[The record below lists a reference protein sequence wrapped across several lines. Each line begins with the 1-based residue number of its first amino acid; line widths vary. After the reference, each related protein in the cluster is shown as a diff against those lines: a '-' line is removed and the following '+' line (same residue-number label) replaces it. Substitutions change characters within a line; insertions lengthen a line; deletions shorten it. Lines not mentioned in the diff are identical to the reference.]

1 MTNLAN
7 QPSDRTRFKAAGFDP
22 AGFDPTRYGRV
33 ALILGGTSEE
43 RAISLKSGA
52 AVLAALQRLG
62 IEVTTIDPAEHPG
75 SALFAAIDPKRFDRA
90 FLILH
95 GRGGEDGQI
104 QGALETL
111 GLPYTG
117 SGVLGSAIGMDKY
130 RTKLLWGGL
139 GLPTAEFALILDEA
153 DLEPASGLGFPL
165 MIKPAHEGSSLG
177 MARANNRDELLLAWR
192 EAARLDALVLA
203 ERWLSGAEYTCAIL
217 GEQALPLIRLE
228 TPNVFYDFE
237 AKYQANSTRYH
248 CPCGLPQPLEAEYQA
263 LCLRAFQAVGGSGWG
278 RVDFMLDESGKPR
291 LLEVNTIPGMTDHSL
306 VPMAA
311 AAAGID
317 FDPLCA
323 RILETSMRQRSH
335 D

>member
-1 MTNLAN
+1 MKTLVPNRSATH
-7 QPSDRTRFKAAGFDP
+7 PIDP
-22 AGFDPTRYGRV
+22 ARYGRV
-33 ALILGGTSEE
+33 ALILGGTSDE
-43 RAISLKSGA
+43 RPISLKSGA

-62 IEVTTIDPAEHPG
+62 VDVTPVDPADTPG
-75 SALFAAIDPKRFDRA
+75 SAFFEAMNPKHFDRA

-130 RTKLLWGGL
+130 RTKQIWGGV

-153 DLEPASGLGFPL
+153 DLEQAFELGFPL

-177 MARANNRDELLLAWR
+177 MARANDRAELIAAWR
-192 EAARLDALVLA
+192 AAAKLDAVVIA
-203 ERWLSGAEYTCAIL
+203 ERWLTGAEYTCAIL

-228 TPNVFYDFE
+228 TPNLFYDFE
-237 AKYQANSTRYH
+237 AKYQAKSTSYL
-248 CPCGLPQPLEAEYQA
+248 CPCGLAEPREAEYQE
-263 LCLRAFQAVGGSGWG
+263 LCLAAFRAVGGHGWG
-278 RVDFMLDESGKPR
+278 RVDFMLDDADRPQ

-311 AAAGID
+311 QAAGIG
-317 FDPLCA
+317 FDHLCA
-323 RILETSMRQRSH
+323 CILETSMVETRSH

>member
-1 MTNLAN
+1 MKTLA
-7 QPSDRTRFKAAGFDP
+7 PTPFDP
-22 AGFDPTRYGRV
+22 ARYGRV

-43 RAISLKSGA
+43 RPISLKSGA

-62 IEVTTIDPAEHPG
+62 IDVTALDPADTPG
-75 SALFAAIDPKRFDRA
+75 SALFEALSLSRFDRA

-117 SGVLGSAIGMDKY
+117 SRVLGSAIGMDKY
-130 RTKLLWGGL
+130 RTKQIWGGA
-139 GLPTAEFALILDEA
+139 GLPTAEFALILDET
-153 DLEPASGLGFPL
+153 DLAQAAELGFPL

-177 MARANNRDELLLAWR
+177 MARANNRDELVAAWR
-192 EAARLDALVLA
+192 EAAKLDAVVLA
-203 ERWLSGAEYTCAIL
+203 ERWLTGAEYTCAIL

-228 TPNVFYDFE
+228 TPHVFYDFD
-237 AKYQANSTRYH
+237 AKYQAGSTSYL
-248 CPCGLPQPLEAEYQA
+248 CPCELPTQLESEYQA
-263 LCLRAFQAVGGSGWG
+263 LCLKAFRAVGGSGWG
-278 RVDFMLDESGKPR
+278 RVDFMLNGAGNPE

-311 AAAGID
+311 QAAGIG
-317 FDPLCA
+317 FDSLCA
-323 RILETSMRQRSH
+323 RILETSMAGTISH